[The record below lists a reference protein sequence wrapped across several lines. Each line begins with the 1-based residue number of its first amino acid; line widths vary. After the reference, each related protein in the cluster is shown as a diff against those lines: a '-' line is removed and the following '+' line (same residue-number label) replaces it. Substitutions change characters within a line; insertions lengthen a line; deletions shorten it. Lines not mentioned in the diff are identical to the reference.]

1 MVLGQPPD
9 PSSCRVWDV
18 YSRRRFI
25 YSYLEYLSGDATTK
39 WDTCLKMAFETVM
52 ESLKEKG
59 LTQVNHYWLEYEADY
74 VAWQKISNE
83 LDIEA
88 IDSPFVGQCDGS
100 NNIEEGTSPTYQK
113 WRLDR
118 DLPIYD
124 EPGCK
129 KSMEL
134 SLAQRKIV
142 WDDNPNY
149 PRHTEPPITG
159 PFQIALPL
167 WIDVDNLVLGEDD
180 RLLNSINKEIVPPH
194 LAVSLHKDDEGCI
207 TLVVG
212 FSPTTC
218 IFLGDDEVIDRSI
231 RYLWQNVVE
240 WAIDTYHGGTITLA
254 TFLRVCKAFPLAD
267 DNDYHNR
274 GVIDMT
280 SDLWEE
286 VQNNPKY
293 FMARAQENR
302 EFIAKCRAEVLEIIQ
317 KPLAEAK
324 AELSRWVCHGN
335 RYCDRPAEAAREI
348 CVSSTTDERTVQE
361 AVIWAMGPQEMA
373 V

>member
-39 WDTCLKMAFETVM
+39 WDTCLKMAFETVI

-59 LTQVNHYWLEYEADY
+59 LTQVNHYWLKYEADY
-74 VAWQKISNE
+74 I
-83 LDIEA
+83 DI
-88 IDSPFVGQCDGS
+88 
-100 NNIEEGTSPTYQK
+100 
-113 WRLDR
+113 
-118 DLPIYD
+118 
-124 EPGCK
+124 
-129 KSMEL
+129 
-134 SLAQRKIV
+134 
-142 WDDNPNY
+142 
-149 PRHTEPPITG
+149 
-159 PFQIALPL
+159 
-167 WIDVDNLVLGEDD
+167 DNLILGEDN
-180 RLLNSINKEIVPPH
+180 RLLNSINKEIVPPY
-194 LAVSLHKDDEGCI
+194 LAVSLHKDDKGCI

-302 EFIAKCRAEVLEIIQ
+302 EFIAKCHAEVLEIIQ

-348 CVSSTTDERTVQE
+348 WVSSTTDERTVQE